1 MKFEREVPE
10 RCEDG
15 PQIVLRSLGQGRYA
29 AEFRVVRLDTTFR
42 HTAAYVGAVA
52 GEALCRRSA

>member
-1 MKFEREVPE
+1 MKFEHEAPE
-10 RCEDG
+10 RSEDS
-15 PQIVLRSLGQGRYA
+15 PRIVLRSLGSGRYA
-29 AEFRVVRLDTTFR
+29 AQLCVVSHDTTFR